1 MVLTSEVRK
10 VKKKVIKI
18 LGRGLKI
25 KDGKMEKCKLHG
37 GNDIRKIK
45 ACKFLG

>member
-1 MVLTSEVRK
+1 M
-10 VKKKVIKI
+10 KKKVIKV
-18 LGRGLKI
+18 RGEEAKF
-25 KDGKMEKCKLHG
+25 KEGKLEKCKLHG